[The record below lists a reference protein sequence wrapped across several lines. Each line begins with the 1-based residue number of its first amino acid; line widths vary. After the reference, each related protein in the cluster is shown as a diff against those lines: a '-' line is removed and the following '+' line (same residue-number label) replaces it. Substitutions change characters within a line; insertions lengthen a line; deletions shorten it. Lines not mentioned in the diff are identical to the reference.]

1 MTTNVPLP
9 QFTPSGLV
17 IASEQAILAGVQ
29 ADYVSAFAL
38 TGKTLSTELTTP
50 QGQLQSSQSY
60 MVEAFQAALAQ
71 LLANVDPLT
80 ASGIFQDALGR
91 IYFLTRQPATFAFV
105 NAIVTGPAGQVLPAG
120 AQARSTADGSIW
132 QTSADI
138 TYGAGGTAPAV
149 FTATTPGTLPT
160 VGINGLTIYQQ
171 VPNWQGI
178 SNAAPSVPGQ
188 DVESRQTF
196 EARRAASVQIGGSGQ
211 AANVFAAVANVTGVS
226 DLFVYNNGGD
236 TPITYGTTNYP
247 IPAHSI
253 GISVS
258 GGADADIAAAI
269 NSKLDCGCGLPTS
282 AGLGTLIDIDV
293 QDTVNYAPPYPTY
306 HIRFVRPA
314 TQQVYIT
321 VNVAN
326 VVNLPATYVTQVQQT
341 VAQAFAD
348 GYLSPDGT
356 INIPRARIGGQ
367 VIAAEYAAPIIALGN
382 NIIPVTIFIGT
393 SPSPASGAA
402 LTMGIDQQPV
412 CPTLNIT
419 VNAISV

>member
-1 MTTNVPLP
+1 MSTTNVPLP

-17 IASEQAILAGVQ
+17 IASEQAILQGVL

-38 TGKTLSTELTTP
+38 SGKTLSTALTTP
-50 QGQLQSSQSY
+50 QGQLASSQSY
-60 MVEAFQAALAQ
+60 MVEAFQAALAYLISQ
-71 LLANVDPLT
+71 VDPLT
-80 ASGIFQDALGR
+80 AQGIFQDALGR
-91 IYFLTRQPATFAFV
+91 IYFLTRQAATFAFV
-105 NAIVTGPAGQVLPAG
+105 NATVTGVPGATLPAG
-120 AQARSTADGSIW
+120 AQVKSSDGTIW
-132 QTSADI
+132 ATGGDI
-138 TYGAGGTAPAV
+138 TYGAGGTSPAI
-149 FTATTPGTLPT
+149 FTATVSGSGPIAG
-160 VGINGLTIYQQ
+160 VNDLTIYQQ
-171 VPNWQGI
+171 IPNWQAV
-178 SNAAPSVPGQ
+178 SNSTPSVPGQ
-188 DVESRQTF
+188 DVESRQSF
-196 EARRAASVQIGGSGQ
+196 EARRAASVSIGGTGQ

-226 DLFVYNNGGD
+226 DAFVYNNGGD
-236 TPITYGTTNYP
+236 TAITYGSTNYP

-253 GISVS
+253 AISVS

-269 NSKLDCGCGLPTS
+269 NSKLDCGCGMSTVG
-282 AGLGTLIDIDV
+282 GLGTLVTVNV

-306 HIRFVRPA
+306 PVRFVRPA
-314 TQQVYIT
+314 TATTYIT

-326 VVNLPATYVTQVQQT
+326 VSNLPATYVTQVQQA

-382 NIIPVTIFIGT
+382 NITPVSIFIGT

-402 LTMGIDQQPV
+402 LTFGIDQQPV
-412 CPTLNIT
+412 CPALNIT